1 MYAYLKGKLTY
12 KSPTL
17 VYIECGGVGFQVNI
31 TLQTYS
37 EIEKLEETI
46 LYTQQIVREDG
57 HFLYGFYSED
67 EKNIFNHLISVS
79 GIGPNTARL
88 MLSSLSVQELTN
100 AIIYEDVRLI
110 QSVKGVGPKS
120 AQRVIIELRD
130 KVKKEI
136 YLQSSEL
143 GIMANSKSEIFSE
156 AIAALSM
163 LGFAKNQSEKAI
175 QTVLKI
181 NPNINTTEDLIKQS
195 LKNL

>member
-37 EIEKLEETI
+37 EIDKLEETV

-57 HFLYGFYSED
+57 HFLYGFATED

-100 AIIYEDVRLI
+100 AIIFEDVRLI

-130 KVKKEI
+130 KVKKES

-143 GIMANSKSEIFSE
+143 GVASINKNEILTE

-175 QTVLKI
+175 QTVLKS

>member
-130 KVKKEI
+130 KVKKET

>member
-37 EIEKLEETI
+37 EIDKLEETV

-57 HFLYGFYSED
+57 HFLYGFATED
-67 EKNIFNHLISVS
+67 EKNTFNHLISVS

-100 AIIYEDVRLI
+100 AIITL
-110 QSVKGVGPKS
+110 
-120 AQRVIIELRD
+120 
-130 KVKKEI
+130 
-136 YLQSSEL
+136 
-143 GIMANSKSEIFSE
+143 
-156 AIAALSM
+156 
-163 LGFAKNQSEKAI
+163 
-175 QTVLKI
+175 
-181 NPNINTTEDLIKQS
+181 
-195 LKNL
+195 

>member
-79 GIGPNTARL
+79 GIGLNTARL

-130 KVKKEI
+130 KVKKET

>member
-67 EKNIFNHLISVS
+67 EKNTFNHLISVS

-130 KVKKEI
+130 KVKKET

>member
-120 AQRVIIELRD
+120 AQRVIIELKD
-130 KVKKEI
+130 KVKKET

>member
-57 HFLYGFYSED
+57 HFLYGFYTED
-67 EKNIFNHLISVS
+67 EKNTFNHLISVS

-130 KVKKEI
+130 KVKKET
-136 YLQSSEL
+136 YLQSSEV
-143 GIMANSKSEIFSE
+143 GIIANSKSEIFSE